1 MCDLSRAVADQ
12 EADQFLAN
20 TLFGA
25 DFKNSPS
32 ITGLANIGKSSSIL
46 LCVFEYFAFHF
57 FRDKSAESSFPP
69 ELKNWDYDVVQEYL
83 AGCFLGF
90 VHMTSFDVNLLP
102 AEAMHLVTIY
112 GIVEH
117 LKLNE
122 ATLFSFFTTIS
133 QGYFKNNPF
142 HNANHAADVLTTPMK
157 ITCVGYASFS

>member
-1 MCDLSRAVADQ
+1 M
-12 EADQFLAN
+12 
-20 TLFGA
+20 
-25 DFKNSPS
+25 
-32 ITGLANIGKSSSIL
+32 
-46 LCVFEYFAFHF
+46 
-57 FRDKSAESSFPP
+57 
-69 ELKNWDYDVVQEYL
+69 
-83 AGCFLGF
+83 GF

-142 HNANHAADVLTTPMK
+142 HNANHAADVLKTPMK